1 MSRIIRSY
9 VLRTLTTGGLLAGAS
24 LIAPATASS
33 QSISSHRAFL
43 NQSTWII
50 PADRSLR
57 TGSPAYSGDATG
69 AEAERALL
77 GRVSGDYA
85 ELQRSRTAPINE
97 SAVDGERAL
106 LGRRNWF
113 SMESE

>member
-9 VLRTLTTGGLLAGAS
+9 VLRTLTTSGLLAGAS
-24 LIAPATASS
+24 LIAPVTASG

-43 NQSTWII
+43 NQSTWAI
-50 PADRSLR
+50 PANGSLR
-57 TGSPAYSGDATG
+57 TGSPAYSGDVTG

-77 GRVSGDYA
+77 GRVSGDDA
-85 ELQRSRTAPINE
+85 ELQGSPTAPING
-97 SAVDGERAL
+97 SAVAGERAL

-113 SMESE
+113 SESQ